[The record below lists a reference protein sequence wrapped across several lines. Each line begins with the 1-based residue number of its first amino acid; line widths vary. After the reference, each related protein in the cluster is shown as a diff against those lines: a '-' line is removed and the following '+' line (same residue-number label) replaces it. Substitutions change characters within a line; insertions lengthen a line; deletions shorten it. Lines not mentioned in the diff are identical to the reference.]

1 MLEGLIAWAVS
12 MVGRPMLNAG
22 VLLVAFLLIA
32 CRANLLII
40 AGVAAG
46 GLVFANYQQI
56 SGFFG
61 GG

>member
-1 MLEGLIAWAVS
+1 MLDGLIAWAVS
-12 MVGRPMLNAG
+12 MVGRPMLNAA
-22 VLLVAFLLIA
+22 VIFIAFLLLA
-32 CRANLLII
+32 CRANLLVI

-61 GG
+61 G

>member
-1 MLEGLIAWAVS
+1 MLDGLLAWAVT

-22 VLLVAFLLIA
+22 VLLVAFLLLA

-40 AGVAAG
+40 GAVAAG

-56 SGFFG
+56 AGFFG
-61 GG
+61 F